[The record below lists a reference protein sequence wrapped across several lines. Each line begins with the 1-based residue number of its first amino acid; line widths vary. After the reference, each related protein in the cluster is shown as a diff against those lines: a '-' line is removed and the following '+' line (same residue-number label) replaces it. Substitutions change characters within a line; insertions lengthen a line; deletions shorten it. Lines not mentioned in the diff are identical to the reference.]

1 MKLASADKYV
11 RCYSPQDTPPRTIKT
26 LSYQKNCFITQAFG
40 IKTVMRVGVVTL
52 CSFVTKTTLS
62 QISQSTLK
70 TEEARPSK
78 MSISAHKTVCV
89 ASQNTT
95 VGTATTQS
103 TVLRSY
109 SSSADL
115 EVPRILWNINVHYRV
130 HKRPPISFTLR
141 QTKPV

>member
-1 MKLASADKYV
+1 
-11 RCYSPQDTPPRTIKT
+11 
-26 LSYQKNCFITQAFG
+26 
-40 IKTVMRVGVVTL
+40 MRVGVVTL
-52 CSFVTKTTLS
+52 CSFVTKTTMS
-62 QISQSTLK
+62 QTSQTTLK

-95 VGTATTQS
+95 V
-103 TVLRSY
+103 LRSY

-115 EVPRILWNINVHYRV
+115 EVPRILWNPNVHYRV
-130 HKRPPISFTLR
+130 HNSPPLAFTLR